1 MRKTTILTSIC
12 LMGTAVL
19 LGSIN
24 TSNVSADT
32 QENTEIGIIYRVY
45 NPNTGEH
52 VYTNSIFEES
62 RLFDIG
68 WKDEGEAF
76 YIPEFEVGKDNSNQ
90 GPLVFRLYN
99 PNAGDHFYTS
109 NQYEISELVK
119 KGWKRDQIIFPTAKV
134 GIPVYRLYNPNAIV
148 GAHFYTTSSFERDNL
163 VNHGWRYEGVAFNSV
178 NSMGGT
184 TK

>member
-1 MRKTTILTSIC
+1 MKKTTILTSIC
-12 LMGTAVL
+12 LMGAAVL
-19 LGSIN
+19 LGSIIP
-24 TSNVSADT
+24 TNVSADSSSN
-32 QENTEIGIIYRVY
+32 ENISVGIINRVY

-62 RLFDIG
+62 RLTDLG
-68 WKDEGEAF
+68 WSDEGNAF
-76 YIPEFEVGKDNSNQ
+76 FVPEFEVGKDNSNQ
-90 GPLVFRLYN
+90 GPLVSRLYN

-134 GIPVYRLYNPNAIV
+134 GVPVYRLYNPNATV

-163 VNHGWRYEGVAFNSV
+163 VNHGWKYEGVAFNSLRA
-178 NSMGGT
+178 
-184 TK
+184 